1 MRKSR
6 ILHLAW
12 LQALDNHMD
21 LLQQWERRE
30 VPKTAVHEAWAEF
43 KEIDGLLDQARR
55 EEWEEL
61 NHEN

>member
-12 LQALDNHMD
+12 MQALSNHMD

-30 VPKTAVHEAWAEF
+30 VPKTVVHEAWAEF
-43 KEIDGLLDQARR
+43 KEIDNLLDQARR
-55 EEWEEL
+55 EEWEAM
-61 NHEN
+61 NK